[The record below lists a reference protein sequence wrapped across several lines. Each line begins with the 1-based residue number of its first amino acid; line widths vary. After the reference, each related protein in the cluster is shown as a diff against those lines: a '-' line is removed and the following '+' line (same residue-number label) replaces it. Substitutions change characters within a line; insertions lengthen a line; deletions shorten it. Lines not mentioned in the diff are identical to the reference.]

1 MGTTPADA
9 RLRRGWLT
17 IAVLAA
23 LLVLAGWLAL
33 EGRLGGPGGLGEPGA
48 SGATNASSGSGS
60 TIDGLGAPARPAEA
74 FAMTVEYVF
83 DGDTI
88 EARVETPNDVVTTA
102 NPIRIRLIGIDT
114 PEGRPTP
121 ECWAD
126 EARAHLRELLPVGS
140 TVWVGPD
147 RDTWDDNQ
155 RRLFYLWTP
164 DGRFVNLELVAA
176 GDAEAIRVWPND
188 EHFDLLREAQGD
200 AEAARVGRWGA
211 CD

>member
-1 MGTTPADA
+1 MGTSRGDA

-17 IAVLAA
+17 IVGLAVA
-23 LLVLAGWLAL
+23 LVLAGWLL
-33 EGRLGGPGGLGEPGA
+33 LDGRLGGLAGF
-48 SGATNASSGSGS
+48 GAT
-60 TIDGLGAPARPAEA
+60 GAPSASAPAPDAQPGVPPRPAEA

-88 EARVETPNDVVTTA
+88 EARATSPNEIVTTA
-102 NPIRIRLIGIDT
+102 SPIRIRLIGIDT

-140 TVWVGPD
+140 TVWIGAD
-147 RDTWDDNQ
+147 RDTWDDHQ

-164 DGRFVNLELVAA
+164 DGRFVNRELVAA
-176 GDAEAIRVWPND
+176 GDAEAIRVWPNV
-188 EHFDLLREAQGD
+188 EHYELLRETQAA
-200 AEAARVGRWGA
+200 AEAANVGRWGA

>member
-1 MGTTPADA
+1 MGSSAADA
-9 RLRRGWLT
+9 RFRRGWLT

-23 LLVLAGWLAL
+23 VIVLAGWLLL
-33 EGRLGGPGGLGEPGA
+33 EGRLAGLGSTVPPPTG
-48 SGATNASSGSGS
+48 GS
-60 TIDGLGAPARPAEA
+60 TSGDALGVPPRPAEA
-74 FAMTVEYVF
+74 FEMAVEYVF

-88 EARVETPNDVVTTA
+88 EARVETPNDIVTTA
-102 NPIRIRLIGIDT
+102 RPIRIRLIGIDT
-114 PEGRPTP
+114 PEGRPSP

-176 GDAEAIRVWPND
+176 GDAEAIRVWPNV
-188 EHFDLLREAQGD
+188 EHYDLLREAQAD
-200 AEAARVGRWGA
+200 AEAADVGQWGA